1 MVKGLSFDEKRKR
14 MMDIFHESQTPYL
27 LKELEKIGPKQKG
40 IVSQSV
46 KDVVQSLV
54 DDNMCYCEKLG
65 TSNFYWAFP
74 SEAAVKRQNK
84 TKELEA
90 EITQLESKKADLE
103 SSIAQ
108 AHLGREQT
116 DERTALMEELAELEA
131 KWGAQET
138 ELQQFKECDP
148 ALMAQKKEHAKAA
161 QEAANRWTDNIF
173 IMQSWTRDKFNMETE
188 NFNKFFEVPNDLDNV

>member
-1 MVKGLSFDEKRKR
+1 
-14 MMDIFHESQTPYL
+14 MMEIFHESPAPYL
-27 LKELEKIGPKQKG
+27 LKELEKIGPKKKG

-54 DDNMCYCEKLG
+54 DDNMCFCEKIG

-74 SEAAVKRQNK
+74 SEAAVKRANK
-84 TKELEA
+84 TKELET
-90 EITQLESKKADLE
+90 EISQLESKKNDLE
-103 SSIAQ
+103 TSIANAQ
-108 AHLGREQT
+108 LGREQT
-116 DERTALMEELAELEA
+116 DERKALMEELAELETQFN
-131 KWGAQET
+131 AQEA

-148 ALMAQKKEHAKAA
+148 VLMKQKREHAKIA

-188 NFNKFFEVPNDLDNV
+188 NFNKFFGVPNDLDNV